1 MLQHTWRCL
10 KDGVEGC
17 RTKCIQESARLW
29 PVHIVMLA
37 IDIAPF
43 ARPLILHLDVDEPRC
58 HQRKGLCSHF
68 CKLP

>member
-43 ARPLILHLDVDEPRC
+43 ARPLILH
-58 HQRKGLCSHF
+58 
-68 CKLP
+68 